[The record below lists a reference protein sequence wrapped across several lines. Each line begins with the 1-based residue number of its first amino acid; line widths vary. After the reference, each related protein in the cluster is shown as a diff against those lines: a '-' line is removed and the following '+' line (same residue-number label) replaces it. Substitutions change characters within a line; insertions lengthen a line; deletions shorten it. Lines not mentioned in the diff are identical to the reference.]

1 MSEHRERKRKKNKSI
16 DGQKLQQKSR
26 KSGAAKWSIPRASCG
41 AVPADEATSQQK
53 LAFADFSV
61 PRLATNST
69 AQIPPPVASFW
80 IQPGDDPANDD
91 AGDDA
96 TPLFIFFMKSGR

>member
-1 MSEHRERKRKKNKSI
+1 MSEHRERKKRRKSI
-16 DGQKLQQKSR
+16 DNQKLQQKSR
-26 KSGAAKWSIPRASCG
+26 KSGAAKWIIPRASCG

-53 LAFADFSV
+53 LAFADLCPETSEH
-61 PRLATNST
+61 T
-69 AQIPPPVASFW
+69 APQIPPPVASFW
-80 IQPGDDPANDD
+80 IQPGDPANDD

>member
-1 MSEHRERKRKKNKSI
+1 MNTESEKKKNKSI
-16 DGQKLQQKSR
+16 DSQKLQQKSR
-26 KSGAAKWSIPRASCG
+26 KSGAAKWIIPRASCG

-53 LAFADFSV
+53 LAFADLCPETSEH
-61 PRLATNST
+61 T
-69 AQIPPPVASFW
+69 QIPPPVASFW
-80 IQPGDDPANDD
+80 IQPGDPANDD

>member
-1 MSEHRERKRKKNKSI
+1 MSEHRERKKKNKSI
-16 DGQKLQQKSR
+16 DDQKLQQKSR

-53 LAFADFSV
+53 LAFADLCPETSDEH
-61 PRLATNST
+61 T

-80 IQPGDDPANDD
+80 IQPGDPANDD

>member
-1 MSEHRERKRKKNKSI
+1 MKKKNKSI
-16 DGQKLQQKSR
+16 GSQKLQQKSR
-26 KSGAAKWSIPRASCG
+26 KSGAAKWIIPRASCG

-53 LAFADFSV
+53 LAFADLCPETSEH
-61 PRLATNST
+61 T
-69 AQIPPPVASFW
+69 QIPPPVASFW
-80 IQPGDDPANDD
+80 IQPGDPANDD

>member
-1 MSEHRERKRKKNKSI
+1 MNTESEKEKKNKSI
-16 DGQKLQQKSR
+16 DSQKLQQKSR

-53 LAFADFSV
+53 LAFADWCPETSDEH
-61 PRLATNST
+61 TS
-69 AQIPPPVASFW
+69 QILPPVASFW
-80 IQPGDDPANDD
+80 IQPGDPANDD